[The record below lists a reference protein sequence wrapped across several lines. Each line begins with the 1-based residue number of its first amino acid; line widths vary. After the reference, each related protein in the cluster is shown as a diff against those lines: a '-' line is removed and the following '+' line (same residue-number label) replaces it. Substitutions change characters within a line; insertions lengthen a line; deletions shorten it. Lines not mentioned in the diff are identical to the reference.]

1 MAASPSMGNIT
12 SGFSVSPRAGI
23 VFEIA
28 VWGLS
33 CTISKALGPR
43 VTVRVAGGGR
53 GIRTPGTVSGTVVF
67 KTTRFNRSRI
77 PPHCSFNELKTLQ
90 HNLLRTALRNYTI
103 LVFGRCPHVASDSNS
118 TSLVALSVAAFVIP
132 MWCPAVV
139 SNVLCRNIPA
149 VPVGSFLARTSSGAS
164 GPPYHVDKMLA
175 WRRRIREY
183 HGPA

>member
-77 PPHCSFNELKTLQ
+77 PPHCSFNELKILQ
-90 HNLLRTALRNYTI
+90 HNLLHTALRNYTV
-103 LVFGRCPHVASDSNS
+103 LAFGSCPHAASYSS
-118 TSLVALSVAAFVIP
+118 TSSLVALNVAAFVFQCGVP
-132 MWCPAVV
+132 PSCP
-139 SNVLCRNIPA
+139 
-149 VPVGSFLARTSSGAS
+149 TSCAATFQPCLWDPS
-164 GPPYHVDKMLA
+164 
-175 WRRRIREY
+175 
-183 HGPA
+183 